1 MDLLCY
7 SRTAAGASELQKR
20 LVSCLLTLMDG
31 VGSPQSAVAGTQGG
45 VFVIGT
51 TARVGDIDTAVRRAG
66 RIDKEIEI
74 GVPSALD
81 RESILLGL
89 LARAGVEVGTSSGSD
104 STKTSN
110 ALTEGDVRG
119 VAQQAHGMVGAD
131 LLSVVKEAFFLS
143 LKDSRHIPRG
153 HASTVAPAAPV
164 TVQESDDTD
173 TVVGNLADEFAAMGV
188 ESDQPENLTP
198 AAPVAKESSVL
209 TVAKTDGRDSLG
221 SAITAEL
228 LRRAV
233 SRVSPSALREVV
245 IEVPAVRWTD
255 IGGMEGVKQSLREVW
270 VEHCC
275 TASGVSYYTCLFYR
289 WWSGPCSGRSCLLL

>member
-20 LVSCLLTLMDG
+20 VVSCMLTLMDG
-31 VGSPQSAVAGTQGG
+31 VGSPQSALAGTQGG

-89 LARAGVEVGTSSGSD
+89 LARAGVEVGASSGSD

-153 HASTVAPAAPV
+153 DASTVAPATPV
-164 TVQESDDTD
+164 AIEDSDDTD

-198 AAPVAKESSVL
+198 AALESGVL
-209 TVAKTDGRDSLG
+209 TVAKTDGSNSLG

-270 VEHCC
+270 REH
-275 TASGVSYYTCLFYR
+275 
-289 WWSGPCSGRSCLLL
+289 